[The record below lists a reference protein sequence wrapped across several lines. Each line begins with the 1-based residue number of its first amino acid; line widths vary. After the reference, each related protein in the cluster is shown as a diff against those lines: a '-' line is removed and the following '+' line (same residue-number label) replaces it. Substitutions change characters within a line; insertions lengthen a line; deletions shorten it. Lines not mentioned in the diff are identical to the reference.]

1 MFGRK
6 AVRLTPAASGKAK
19 ARMASHFRRLQT
31 SSNVSRPAPFR
42 VSSVTAW
49 SLQTPRSLR
58 HQDDVGVAEVKVLLL
73 GGELV
78 VVEGNPLHRCP
89 LGTEDDDPRAR
100 CELRESTG
108 QRSEEQTSELQSLAY
123 LVRRLLREIKIK
135 SYR

>member
-19 ARMASHFRRLQT
+19 ATMASHFRRLQT
-31 SSNVSRPAPFR
+31 
-42 VSSVTAW
+42 
-49 SLQTPRSLR
+49 PRSSR

-73 GGELV
+73 GGDLV

-89 LGTEDDDPRAR
+89 RGTEDDDPRAR

-108 QRSEEQTSELQSLAY
+108 QREDVQHGRPALELEAPRASDFPDD
-123 LVRRLLREIKIK
+123 
-135 SYR
+135 